1 MPKAVVLAGGK
12 GEKCWPFSVVRNK
25 CAIPVGNVPLISRL
39 VDELRMAG
47 FGEVAVVTGHSAGSV
62 RAALKDI
69 EPPVEFVHDPYVKG
83 TAAAT
88 LLAWEGEESVLVVY
102 GDILIT
108 SSDIEALWN
117 AFMHGEAVAG
127 ALVRPMGGER
137 PLDWICAHIEGDRLA
152 SISGHPRAASHRLCG
167 VFALSP
173 EAYKY
178 VESNPGVMEHVPV
191 GGMPPKEAELSESI
205 AMMLDDNLEVVAVEC
220 KGPFVD
226 LDKPWHIL
234 EANEAWL
241 RAFFSK
247 VEWDRVSWGA
257 KVHDSAEIKG
267 KLVIEEGAEIGPRVV
282 LEGDAYIARGAVV
295 SNGAVLG
302 ARTAVGERAVI
313 KDYAL
318 VASGSVVG
326 PETRV
331 LHCAE
336 FWGVLMRGAYLYHYC
351 EVAGVVGEKVDI
363 GAATVV
369 GTLRFDD
376 DDTVHRI
383 RGRREYPRVGANVA
397 YFGDFSRTGV
407 NAIIMPG
414 VKIGVYSCVGP
425 GVVLYKDLPDRRAVF
440 VKQELEERDWGPEK
454 YGW

>member
-1 MPKAVVLAGGK
+1 MPKAIVLAGGK

-47 FGEVAVVTGHSAGSV
+47 FGEVVVVTGHNSGSI
-62 RAALKDI
+62 RAALKDM

-83 TAAAT
+83 TATAT
-88 LLAWEGEESVLVVY
+88 LLAWRGEEPVLVVY
-102 GDILIT
+102 GDIFVT
-108 SSDIEALWN
+108 SSDIEALWE
-117 AFMHGEAVAG
+117 AFSQG
-127 ALVRPMGGER
+127 AAAACLVKPLSGER
-137 PLDWICAHIEGDRLA
+137 PQDWICAHTEGGRLA
-152 SISGHPRAASHRLCG
+152 SVSGHPRSASHRLCG
-167 VFALSP
+167 VFAPSP
-173 EAYKY
+173 EAYRY
-178 VESNPGVMEHVPV
+178 VESNPGVMGHVPV

-205 AMMLDDNLEVVAVEC
+205 AMMLDEGLEVAAVEC
-220 KGPFVD
+220 RGPFVD

-257 KVHDSAEIKG
+257 KVHESAEIRG
-267 KLVIEEGAEIGPRVV
+267 KLVIEEGAEVGPRVV

-302 ARTAVGERAVI
+302 ARTAVGERAVVR
-313 KDYAL
+313 DYAL
-318 VASGSVVG
+318 VGGGSVVG
-326 PETRV
+326 PEARV

-336 FWGVLMRGAYLYHYC
+336 FWGVLMRGAYLCHYC
-351 EVAGVVGEKVDI
+351 EVAGVVGERVDI

-376 DDTVHRI
+376 DETIHRI

-407 NAIIMPG
+407 GAIIMPG
-414 VKIGVYSCVGP
+414 VKVGVYSCVGP
-425 GVVLYKDLPDRRAVF
+425 GVVLRHDLPDGRAVF
-440 VKQELEERDWGPEK
+440 VRQELEEREWGPEK

>member
-1 MPKAVVLAGGK
+1 MPKAIVLAGGR
-12 GEKCWPFSVVRNK
+12 GTKCWPFSVMRNK

-47 FGEVAVVTGHSAGSV
+47 FGEVAVVTGHSAGSI

-69 EPPVEFVHDPYVKG
+69 EPPVKLVHDPYVKG
-83 TAAAT
+83 TATAT
-88 LLAWEGEESVLVVY
+88 LLVWKGEESVLLVY
-102 GDILIT
+102 GDVFVT
-108 SSDIEALWN
+108 SSDIETLWE
-117 AFMHGEAVAG
+117 AFVQGASAAV
-127 ALVRPMGGER
+127 LVRPLAGER
-137 PLDWICAHIEGDRLA
+137 PQDWLCAHTEGERLA
-152 SISGHPRAASHRLCG
+152 SISGHPRSASHRLCG
-167 VFALSP
+167 LFALSP
-173 EAYKY
+173 EAYRY

-191 GGMPPKEAELSESI
+191 GGMPLQEAELAESI
-205 AMMLDDNLEVVAVEC
+205 AMMLDDGVEVAAVEC
-220 KGPFVD
+220 QGPFVD

-234 EANEAWL
+234 EANETWL

-257 KVHDSAEIKG
+257 KVHDSAEIRG

-282 LEGDAYIARGAVV
+282 LEGDAYIAKGAALSNGAILGPRTAIGEGAVV
-295 SNGAVLG
+295 
-302 ARTAVGERAVI
+302 

-318 VASGSVVG
+318 VYGGSVVG
-326 PETRV
+326 PEGRV

-336 FWGVLMRGAYLYHYC
+336 FWGVLMRGAFLSHYC
-351 EVAGVVGEKVDI
+351 EVAGVVGERVDI

-376 DDTVHRI
+376 DVAIHRVK
-383 RGRREYPRVGANVA
+383 GRREYPRVGANVA

-407 NAIIMPG
+407 NAILMPG
-414 VKIGVYSCVGP
+414 VKIGIYSCVGP
-425 GVVLYKDLPDRRAVF
+425 GVVLYHDLPDRKAVF
-440 VKQELEERDWGPEK
+440 VKQNLEERDWGPER